1 MPTFTNQATLSYNG
15 ITVSSNIVSG
25 ELVET
30 LSVTKTAVTD
40 SYRSGDR
47 VTYVVQLLNTG
58 AAPFTGVT
66 LSDDLGAYPFDTTT
80 RVPLTYLPDSLLYY
94 VNGTLQATPAVTA
107 GPPLTVTG
115 LSVPAD
121 GNATVIYQAAVNA
134 FAPLAADSSITNT
147 VTAGGS
153 GISVPVTASET
164 VTVSDEAQLGI
175 TKSVSPATVSENGEL
190 TYTFLIQNTGNT
202 AVAATDN
209 LTVTDVFDPILDPIT
224 VTLNGALL
232 VAGTDYT
239 YNSATGE
246 FATVPGQI
254 TVPAA
259 TYAQDPVTGVW
270 SVTPGTAVLV
280 VRGIV

>member
-147 VTAGGS
+147 VTAGGA
-153 GISVPVTASET
+153 GISAPVTASET